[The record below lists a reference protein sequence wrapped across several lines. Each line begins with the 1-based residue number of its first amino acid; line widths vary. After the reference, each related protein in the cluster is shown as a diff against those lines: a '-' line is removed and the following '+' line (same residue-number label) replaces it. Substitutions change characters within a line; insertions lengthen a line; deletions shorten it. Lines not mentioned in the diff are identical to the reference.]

1 MANATEPTERSS
13 AARAPAPAAAGFFSR
28 SRWLARWRR
37 LFFVETWWLVRRD
50 LAAPLPRAPE
60 PPGEG
65 IEFRRAT
72 PADIEVWRDERA
84 HKLESYRERLKHEN
98 PFVTIGLY
106 RGKLVSTCWFS
117 AGGYRDPEL
126 GYTFHSEPEG
136 VYLFEAWVSPAWRE
150 KRIATQ
156 NLEWCCTYEL
166 PRLGFTHALS
176 YYVAHNTASA
186 RLHEHFGYR
195 PVARLRHLRILGR
208 HFYFEREV
216 KAQPS
221 LT

>member
-1 MANATEPTERSS
+1 MTETTERS
-13 AARAPAPAAAGFFSR
+13 ARSSVAQAPASRAASASF
-28 SRWLARWRR
+28 LARWRLR
-37 LFFVETWWLVRRD
+37 WRRVFLAEKWWLVRRD
-50 LAAPLPRAPE
+50 LAAPLERAPE

-72 PADIEVWRDERA
+72 PADIEVWREERA
-84 HKLESYRERLKHEN
+84 HKLELYRERLKYDN
-98 PFVTIGLY
+98 PFVTIGLCY
-106 RGKLVSTCWFS
+106 GKLVSTCWFS

-126 GYTFHSEPEG
+126 GYTFHSDPGG

-176 YYVAHNTASA
+176 YYADSNTASQ
-186 RLHEHFGYR
+186 RLHAHFGYR
-195 PVARLRHLRILGR
+195 VMSRLWHVRILGR
-208 HFYFEREV
+208 HFFFERKVE
-216 KAQPS
+216 ARPS
-221 LT
+221 PK